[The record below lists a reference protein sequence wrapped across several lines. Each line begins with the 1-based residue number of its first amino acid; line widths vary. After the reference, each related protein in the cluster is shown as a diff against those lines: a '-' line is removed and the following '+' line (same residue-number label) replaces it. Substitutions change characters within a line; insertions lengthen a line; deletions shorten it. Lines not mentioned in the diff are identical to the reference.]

1 MRIEQNGWYLEVS
14 ELDTHGKDFAL
25 FVGIGQTDASS
36 TAWRLGAYA
45 TQKIMETCAR
55 ALANQREREALEAE
69 VDDAKK

>member
-14 ELDTHGKDFAL
+14 ELDTRGENFAL
-25 FVGIGQTDASS
+25 FIGIGQTDARASG
-36 TAWRLGAYA
+36 WRVSAYA